1 MRPHYFLGADRDRP
15 PEPDQTIA
23 IDDLATRRVRDCLL
37 CGRLGES
44 ARVWL
49 RHQPPLAMA
58 FALCARC
65 QAAPEMTERVD
76 RLLTARYQHL

>member
-1 MRPHYFLGADRDRP
+1 MGHYFLGRDADRP
-15 PEPDQTIA
+15 PEPDQTVA

-37 CGRLGES
+37 CRGPGEY

-49 RHQPPLAMA
+49 RGGARPLAMA

-65 QAAPEMTERVD
+65 QAAPGMTERVD
-76 RLLTARYQHL
+76 QLLTQRYRHF